1 MRIIHLKRILFRPIR
16 YYFIDTPRIE
26 RVINLD
32 KPHDI
37 RLPTSHPKI
46 WILAGSFKNKV
57 EAIDYV
63 MEHYGADKHGNINIL
78 SVK

>member
-1 MRIIHLKRILFRPIR
+1 MPIR
-16 YYFIDTPRIE
+16 YYFIDIPRIE
-26 RVINLD
+26 RVLHLD

-37 RLPTSHPKI
+37 RLPTSDPHI
-46 WILAGSFKNKV
+46 WIIAGSFKNKV

-78 SVK
+78 TLR